1 MPKKSLSDTTKKNL
15 LDLDYNKHLQYYNTS
30 IILLF
35 TYVIGT
41 FIAFLTK
48 QIDYKNLNQ
57 LFLFIVVSI
66 SFIVPIIIFMRKSKE
81 QLRDIPKEIKKLKL

>member
-1 MPKKSLSDTTKKNL
+1 MPKIRLSDKTKKNL

-57 LFLFIVVSI
+57 LFLFTAVSI
-66 SFIVPIIIFMRKSKE
+66 AFIAPIAIFMRKSKE
-81 QLRDIPKEIKKLKL
+81 QLIKIPGEIKKLKF

>member
-1 MPKKSLSDTTKKNL
+1 MQKKRLSDKTKKNL

-57 LFLFIVVSI
+57 LFLFTIVSI
-66 SFIVPIIIFMRKSKE
+66 AFVAPITIFMRKSKE
-81 QLRDIPKEIKKLKL
+81 QLIKIPQEIKKLKL